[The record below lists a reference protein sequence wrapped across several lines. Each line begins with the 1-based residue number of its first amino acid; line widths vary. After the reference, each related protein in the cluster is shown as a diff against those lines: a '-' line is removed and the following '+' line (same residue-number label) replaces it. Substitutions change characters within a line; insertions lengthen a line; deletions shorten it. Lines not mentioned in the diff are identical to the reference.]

1 MNELQILAD
10 RVGASERTLR
20 RAVKQGALR
29 GTRLSPRRLRLPE
42 AEKRYIASRWPLFA
56 SIREILRTEQN
67 VRFAL
72 LFGSMAR
79 GDDMDSSDVDL
90 VVEMRDASLDRIADL
105 SIKLEHH
112 LGRRVDLLTIEEARG
127 NPSLLAD
134 AIAEG
139 RVLIDREDSWVALQA
154 SEARLRRMGRRRDSR
169 RKREVLARLDRWAE
183 A

>member
-1 MNELQILAD
+1 MNELRLLANQVD
-10 RVGASERTLR
+10 TSERTLR
-20 RAVKQGALR
+20 RAVNQGALR

-42 AEKRYIASRWPLFA
+42 AEKRYVADRWPLLA
-56 SIREILRTEQN
+56 GLREILRTEQN

-79 GDDMDSSDVDL
+79 GDDVDSSDVDL
-90 VVEMRDASLDRIADL
+90 VVEMRDAGLDRIVDL
-105 SIKLEHH
+105 SIKLEDH
-112 LGRRVDLLTIEEARG
+112 LGRGVDLLTTEEARG
-127 NPSLLAD
+127 NPSLFAD

-139 RVLIDREDSWVALQA
+139 RVLIDRENDWEALQA
-154 SEARLRRMGRRRDSR
+154 SEARLRRLGRRRDSR